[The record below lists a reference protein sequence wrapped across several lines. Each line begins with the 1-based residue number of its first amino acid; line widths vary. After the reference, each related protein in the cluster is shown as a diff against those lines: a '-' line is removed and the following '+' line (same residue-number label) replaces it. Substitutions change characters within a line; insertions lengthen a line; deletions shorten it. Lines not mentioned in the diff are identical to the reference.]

1 MAGSRPG
8 RDKFRP
14 TLQNQRSARSGRD
27 GRVRPSFGYC
37 ICNDKSSGHKA
48 ESVNLITTPAHRA
61 TSRLDSDPTRKY
73 SAKSRFCRS
82 SDRISLRAQAV
93 DATPSGIDLLSKGGV
108 YDPRE
113 TVWAFCGAEER
124 HVVPLEGR
132 TVVA

>member
-1 MAGSRPG
+1 MLLVFAEVLVVVT
-8 RDKFRP
+8 FRLP
-14 TLQNQRSARSGRD
+14 
-27 GRVRPSFGYC
+27 
-37 ICNDKSSGHKA
+37 
-48 ESVNLITTPAHRA
+48 
-61 TSRLDSDPTRKY
+61 
-73 SAKSRFCRS
+73 
-82 SDRISLRAQAV
+82 LRAQAV